1 MENDQINQSPYISIE
16 SIVTTMGNFFHAVTS
31 YGTGSDTR
39 NVGSVIEN
47 KNLIDNLSKPDT
59 TQNNQNLLG
68 NQYSIQTKEP
78 EASNEV
84 MAFEFKIGGM
94 TCVNCSNA
102 IEKAMQTEFEER
114 GLLEV
119 QIALLTHKMRITF
132 GKDAYD
138 AKEFTTDEICDE
150 VEMIGF
156 DCELLE
162 IFQTGPKESKAK
174 KGNDDEESHR
184 SFHVESQMSSRSY
197 SRNDG

>member
-1 MENDQINQSPYISIE
+1 
-16 SIVTTMGNFFHAVTS
+16 
-31 YGTGSDTR
+31 
-39 NVGSVIEN
+39 VGSVIEN

-119 QIALLTHKMRITF
+119 
-132 GKDAYD
+132 
-138 AKEFTTDEICDE
+138 
-150 VEMIGF
+150 
-156 DCELLE
+156 
-162 IFQTGPKESKAK
+162 
-174 KGNDDEESHR
+174 
-184 SFHVESQMSSRSY
+184 
-197 SRNDG
+197 